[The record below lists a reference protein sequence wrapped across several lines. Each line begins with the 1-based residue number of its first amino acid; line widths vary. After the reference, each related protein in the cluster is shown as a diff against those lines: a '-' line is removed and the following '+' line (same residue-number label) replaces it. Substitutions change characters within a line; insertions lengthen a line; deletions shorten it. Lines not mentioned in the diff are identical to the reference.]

1 MNYYLTVLSTTINTN
16 LDLDSLFGGIVDI
29 IIKIAMYVG
38 IALAVGGVFSLVLAY
53 KDENAEGQSRAV
65 RIIVV
70 GGALIIIPV
79 GLAKAAPV
87 QHFMNVLTAVT
98 LGPGYTVSPHRVNGG
113 IYERYTGKYVKSDL
127 RRKSVLEHIRNTL
140 RQPFLFRRCFWH
152 CL

>member
-70 GGALIIIPV
+70 GGAHIGLRVLLQTAGLI
-79 GLAKAAPV
+79 
-87 QHFMNVLTAVT
+87 N
-98 LGPGYTVSPHRVNGG
+98 
-113 IYERYTGKYVKSDL
+113 
-127 RRKSVLEHIRNTL
+127 
-140 RQPFLFRRCFWH
+140 
-152 CL
+152 

>member
-53 KDENAEGQSRAV
+53 KDENAEGQSRSV

-70 GGALIIIPV
+70 GGALI
-79 GLAKAAPV
+79 GLR
-87 QHFMNVLTAVT
+87 VLLQTAG
-98 LGPGYTVSPHRVNGG
+98 LIN
-113 IYERYTGKYVKSDL
+113 
-127 RRKSVLEHIRNTL
+127 
-140 RQPFLFRRCFWH
+140 
-152 CL
+152 

>member
-70 GGALIIIPV
+70 GGALI
-79 GLAKAAPV
+79 GLRILL
-87 QHFMNVLTAVT
+87 QTAG
-98 LGPGYTVSPHRVNGG
+98 LIN
-113 IYERYTGKYVKSDL
+113 
-127 RRKSVLEHIRNTL
+127 
-140 RQPFLFRRCFWH
+140 
-152 CL
+152 

>member
-1 MNYYLTVLSTTINTN
+1 MNYYLTVLSATINTN

-70 GGALIIIPV
+70 GGALI
-79 GLAKAAPV
+79 GLR
-87 QHFMNVLTAVT
+87 VLLQTAG
-98 LGPGYTVSPHRVNGG
+98 LIN
-113 IYERYTGKYVKSDL
+113 
-127 RRKSVLEHIRNTL
+127 
-140 RQPFLFRRCFWH
+140 
-152 CL
+152 